1 MHRLLQ
7 LDEAPAGGT
16 KPAVNA
22 TSVISALL
30 AAALLGW
37 IGYHVKWDFVAE
49 LNFLDLLP
57 YSVALT
63 RGLML
68 TLFISVLAIG
78 LGLVIGT
85 ALAVIQQMPI
95 GALRWLVKVYI
106 EIARNTPLIVTLFWV
121 HFALPHLTGVN
132 TTALQSGIIAI
143 VFQASGYLADI
154 SRAGIQAVPRG
165 QFEACYATGLSAR
178 TKWMTVI
185 LPQALKVMIPPLA
198 NVSISFFK
206 ATSILSVITVGE
218 LMSTGLRVSET
229 NFRPIETL
237 TFCGLVYIVFGTL
250 FSRGTQAL
258 ERLSAERTQ
267 RRTRAAG

>member
-1 MHRLLQ
+1 MHRLL
-7 LDEAPAGGT
+7 EIEHAPG
-16 KPAVNA
+16 
-22 TSVISALL
+22 IQFALL
-30 AAALLGW
+30 RPSSIISCVLAAILVVWLGVN
-37 IGYHVKWDFVAE
+37 VKWEFVSE
-49 LNFLDLLP
+49 LNFLDLWP
-57 YSVALT
+57 YRVALL

-68 TLFISVLAIG
+68 TLTISVLAIV
-78 LGLVIGT
+78 LGLFFGT
-85 ALAVIQQMPI
+85 ILAILQQQPV
-95 GALRWLVKVYI
+95 RWIRWIVKAYV

-165 QFEACYATGLSAR
+165 QFEAAYALGLTSR
-178 TKWMTVI
+178 TKWLTII

-218 LMSTGLRVSET
+218 LMSMGLRVSET

-237 TFCGLVYIVFGTL
+237 TFCGLVYIVLGTL
-250 FSRGTQAL
+250 FSRGTQTL
-258 ERLSAERTQ
+258 ERLSGERARRVQ
-267 RRTRAAG
+267 RVGG